1 MVLAL
6 ENKYSSQMEFVVADI
21 TKQEGNSLAEKFDIY
36 YIPVWFV
43 LDRQGKILDHIEFS
57 QVQDNPQQ
65 KLDTIISED
74 LQKVR

>member
-6 ENKYSSQMEFVVADI
+6 ENKYSSKMEFVVADI

>member
-1 MVLAL
+1 MLAL
-6 ENKYSSQMEFVVADI
+6 GNKYNSKMEFVIADV
-21 TKQEGNSLAEKFDIY
+21 TGQEGNSLAGKFDIY

-65 KLDTIISED
+65 RLDTIISAD
-74 LQKVR
+74 LQKIR

>member
-65 KLDTIISED
+65 KLDSIISED
-74 LQKVR
+74 LQKIR

>member
-1 MVLAL
+1 MLAL
-6 ENKYSSQMEFVVADI
+6 ENKYGSQMEFVIADI

-57 QVQDNPQQ
+57 QVQDNPQE